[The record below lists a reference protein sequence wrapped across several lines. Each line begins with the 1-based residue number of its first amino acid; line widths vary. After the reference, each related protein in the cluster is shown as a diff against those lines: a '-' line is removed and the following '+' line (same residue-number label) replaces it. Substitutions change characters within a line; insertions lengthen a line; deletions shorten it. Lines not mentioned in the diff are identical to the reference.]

1 MKRVSIE
8 GTSQTPAVT
17 FDPETGVLEIRGR
30 SIPENAIEFYSP
42 LLDWIEAYSE
52 TPQPVTKVNIRFE
65 YLNTSSS
72 KLLYSVF
79 HKLEL
84 LSKSGHPVEIN
95 WFYEKEDEDMMETG
109 EDFQSILKIPFTFIE
124 VEEE

>member
-17 FDPETGVLEIRGR
+17 FDPETGILEIRGR
-30 SIPENAIEFYSP
+30 SIPENAAEFYIP

-84 LSKSGHPVEIN
+84 LSKSGHRVEIN
-95 WFYEKEDEDMMETG
+95 WFYEKEDEEMMETG
-109 EDFQSILKIPFTFIE
+109 EDFQDILKLPFTFIE
-124 VEEE
+124 EE

>member
-17 FDPETGVLEIRGR
+17 FDPETGILEIRGR
-30 SIPENAIEFYSP
+30 SIPENAAEFYIP

-84 LSKSGHPVEIN
+84 LSKSGHHLEIN
-95 WFYEKEDEDMMETG
+95 WFYEKEDEEMMETG
-109 EDFQSILKIPFTFIE
+109 EDFQDILKLPFTFIE
-124 VEEE
+124 EEE